1 MKNTVSE
8 KPYHSEVGN
17 ERKDLHLNKDVFDEI
32 DLGPQSESDNLFTA
46 KARKLQSLWRVVN
59 GLEIGVGPNKKSN
72 NKGIPTKFGNII
84 TDGEISGKNFYFPET
99 FEYAKWRVQNRLKDE
114 TIDAYRLFNNLLS
127 SMPMAFNLFHPLMM
141 LKAEKPALVD
151 LMIRSAFPTIP
162 SIYRVQE
169 IGLEFIPTP
178 KENYTHDKSAMD
190 AFIRYQDRGGNN
202 YLIAIET
209 KYTDS
214 LGTNAASGKVQQYQL
229 EVMRELNIFTPEF
242 INSINEGEIVISQI
256 FRNFILA
263 EKYGKVHDLKG
274 VYSVVMAPADHPT
287 TQKEIKSLQARLNE
301 EALKR
306 VFVLSLEEFST
317 AIRVH
322 CPGKYLKWI
331 DWFHDRYLNFE
342 KV

>member
-59 GLEIGVGPNKKSN
+59 GLETGIGPNKKSN
-72 NKGIPTKFGNII
+72 YKGIPTKYGNII
-84 TDGEISGKNFYFPET
+84 TDGEINGKNFYFPET

-151 LMIRSAFPTIP
+151 QMIREAFPGIS

-178 KENYTHDKSAMD
+178 IENYTYDKSAMD
-190 AFIRYQDRGGNN
+190 AFIRYQDREGNN
-202 YLIAIET
+202 YLIAIEM

-214 LGTNAASGKVQQYQL
+214 LGTNAASNQKHQL
-229 EVMRELNIFTPEF
+229 DVLCELELFTPEA
-242 INSINEGEIVISQI
+242 ISSIKESKIKISQI

-263 EKYGKVHDLKG
+263 EKYGKVHGLKG

>member
-1 MKNTVSE
+1 
-8 KPYHSEVGN
+8 VGN
-17 ERKDLHLNKDVFDEI
+17 ERTDLHLNKDVFDEI
-32 DLGPQSESDNLFTA
+32 DLGPQSESDNPFTA
-46 KARKLQSLWRVVN
+46 KARKLQSLWRAEN
-59 GLEIGVGPNKKSN
+59 GLEIGVGPGKNANK
-72 NKGIPTKFGNII
+72 KGIPTKYGSMIA
-84 TDGEISGKNFYFPET
+84 DGEVDGKNFYFPET
-99 FEYAKWRVQNRLKDE
+99 FEYAKWRVDTKLKDE
-114 TIDAYRLFNNLLS
+114 TINAYRLFNNLLS

-151 LMIRSAFPTIP
+151 LMIKSAFPTIP

-178 KENYTHDKSAMD
+178 KEIYTHDKSAMD
-190 AFIRYQDRGGNN
+190 AFIRYQDREGNN

-214 LGTNAASGKVQQYQL
+214 LGTNTASDKAQKYQL

-242 INSINEGEIVISQI
+242 INSINESKIKICQI

-263 EKYGKVHDLKG
+263 EQYGKIHGLKR
-274 VYSVVMAPADHPT
+274 VYSVVMSPEDHPT
-287 TQKEIKSLQARLNE
+287 TQNEIKSLQIRLNE
-301 EALKR
+301 EATKR
-306 VFVLSLEEFST
+306 VFALSFEEFST

-322 CPGKYLKWI
+322 CSGKYRMWI

-342 KV
+342 RV

>member
-59 GLEIGVGPNKKSN
+59 GLETGIGPNKKSN
-72 NKGIPTKFGNII
+72 YKGIPTKYGNII
-84 TDGEISGKNFYFPET
+84 TDGEINGKNFYFPET

-114 TIDAYRLFNNLLS
+114 TIDSYRLFNNLLS

-141 LKAEKPALVD
+141 LKMDNPTLVD
-151 LMIRSAFPTIP
+151 LMFREAFPAKP

-178 KENYTHDKSAMD
+178 TEEYIRDKSAMD
-190 AFIRYQDRGGNN
+190 AFVRYIDKDGNN

-214 LGTNAASGKVQQYQL
+214 LGTNDAFNHVYQL
-229 EVMRELNIFTPEF
+229 DIMRELDMFT
-242 INSINEGEIVISQI
+242 NEAFSNFNLEKTKISQI

-263 EKYGKVHDLKG
+263 EQYGKIHKLKK
-274 VYSVVMAPADHPT
+274 VYSVVMAPAAHPT
-287 TQKEIKSLQARLNE
+287 TKNEIFSLKTHLNE
-301 EALKR
+301 ADRGR
-306 VFVLSLEEFST
+306 VFALSLEEFIA
-317 AIRVH
+317 AIQVH
-322 CPGKYLKWI
+322 
-331 DWFHDRYLNFE
+331 
-342 KV
+342 

>member
-1 MKNTVSE
+1 
-8 KPYHSEVGN
+8 
-17 ERKDLHLNKDVFDEI
+17 
-32 DLGPQSESDNLFTA
+32 
-46 KARKLQSLWRVVN
+46 
-59 GLEIGVGPNKKSN
+59 
-72 NKGIPTKFGNII
+72 
-84 TDGEISGKNFYFPET
+84 
-99 FEYAKWRVQNRLKDE
+99 
-114 TIDAYRLFNNLLS
+114 
-127 SMPMAFNLFHPLMM
+127 
-141 LKAEKPALVD
+141 
-151 LMIRSAFPTIP
+151 
-162 SIYRVQE
+162 
-169 IGLEFIPTP
+169 
-178 KENYTHDKSAMD
+178 
-190 AFIRYQDRGGNN
+190 
-202 YLIAIET
+202 
-209 KYTDS
+209 
-214 LGTNAASGKVQQYQL
+214 
-229 EVMRELNIFTPEF
+229 MRELNIFTPEF

>member
-59 GLEIGVGPNKKSN
+59 GLETGIGPNKKSN
-72 NKGIPTKFGNII
+72 YKGIPTKYGNII
-84 TDGEISGKNFYFPET
+84 TDGEINGKNFYFPET

-151 LMIRSAFPTIP
+151 QMIREAFPGIS

-178 KENYTHDKSAMD
+178 IENYTYDKSAMD
-190 AFIRYQDRGGNN
+190 AFIRYQDREGNN

-209 KYTDS
+209 KYTDN
-214 LGTNAASGKVQQYQL
+214 LGTNAASNQKHQL
-229 EVMRELNIFTPEF
+229 DVLCELELFTPEA
-242 INSINEGEIVISQI
+242 INSIKESKIKISQI
-256 FRNFILA
+256 FRNFLMA
-263 EKYGKVHDLKG
+263 ETYGKVHGLKG

-287 TQKEIKSLQARLNE
+287 TKKEIKSLQTQLNE
-301 EALKR
+301 DVKER
-306 VFVLSLEEFST
+306 VFGMSLEEFTSV
-317 AIRVH
+317 IRLH
-322 CPGKYLKWI
+322 CEGKYLNWI
-331 DWFHDRYLNFE
+331 DWFHDRYLNFA